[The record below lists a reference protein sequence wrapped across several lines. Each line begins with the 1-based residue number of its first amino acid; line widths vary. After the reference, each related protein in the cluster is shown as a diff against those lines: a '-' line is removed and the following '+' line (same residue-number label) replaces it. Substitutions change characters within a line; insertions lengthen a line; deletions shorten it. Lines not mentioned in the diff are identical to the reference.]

1 MCGLRFAGEEET
13 PRRET
18 YICRADEL
26 GLDPLEWLR
35 CLHRWPRAAIAG
47 TQQMSAMTCP
57 CCCAVPLFRSLW
69 WDPTSLRVLARAWL
83 RARPAAE
90 RIMGARCCPRA
101 CLSPPF
107 CADPAPARAPVT
119 WVWAGD
125 SEPHQNTELNDNKS
139 QP

>member
-57 CCCAVPLFRSLW
+57 CCCAVPCSDHCGGIPQACASSHVHGCERG
-69 WDPTSLRVLARAWL
+69 LRQSASWAHAAALVHASPRLSVQIQLLLAPL
-83 RARPAAE
+83 
-90 RIMGARCCPRA
+90 
-101 CLSPPF
+101 
-107 CADPAPARAPVT
+107 
-119 WVWAGD
+119 
-125 SEPHQNTELNDNKS
+125 
-139 QP
+139 